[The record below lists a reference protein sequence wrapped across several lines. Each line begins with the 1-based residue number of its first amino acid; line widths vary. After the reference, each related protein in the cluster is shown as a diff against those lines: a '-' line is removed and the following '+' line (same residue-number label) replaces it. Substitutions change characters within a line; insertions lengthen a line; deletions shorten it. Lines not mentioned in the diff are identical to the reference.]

1 MTKLRLLASATAISL
16 AGTGAGMAAHLDYYA
31 ATLTELN
38 NSGVFARAAI
48 TLDAL
53 AQTMNVRLRAFGV
66 EPGLHPQ
73 HIHGRSENGMAIDSV
88 SPPPSADK
96 DGDGFVEIPE
106 GALFYGPILVPLTNE
121 DGSFPEP
128 TGSTYDYMRTFDL
141 LNPATYNG
149 SADIN
154 TLLGDAIGDAFDVED
169 IAEGRVQLALR
180 EMVIHGLTVPAGIG
194 AGENFAIGDLAG
206 EVDGTQD
213 GGYLPPVPN
222 SSGEIVRVDGPAPIP
237 LPAAAWLLLGGL
249 GALGGMRRL
258 TRRS

>member
-88 SPPPSADK
+88 SP
-96 DGDGFVEIPE
+96 
-106 GALFYGPILVPLTNE
+106 
-121 DGSFPEP
+121 
-128 TGSTYDYMRTFDL
+128 R
-141 LNPATYNG
+141 
-149 SADIN
+149 
-154 TLLGDAIGDAFDVED
+154 
-169 IAEGRVQLALR
+169 
-180 EMVIHGLTVPAGIG
+180 
-194 AGENFAIGDLAG
+194 
-206 EVDGTQD
+206 
-213 GGYLPPVPN
+213 
-222 SSGEIVRVDGPAPIP
+222 PAPIRTTT
-237 LPAAAWLLLGGL
+237 ASW
-249 GALGGMRRL
+249 
-258 TRRS
+258 RSPRARSSTARSWCR